1 MIDCTPETPTENSG
15 DSTLLPHRTC
25 SDPANELFI
34 SVLSASPD
42 GVEVVIRRAQPSSSA
57 PVIDEVRTE
66 IGRNRISFEAVARSD
81 AAGVVD
87 TDLLYFWK
95 IGAKTTMITPET
107 FVTGQRIEI
116 ERPEDNLPVWLLVSD
131 QRGGETWRR
140 VWPKTP

>member
-1 MIDCTPETPTENSG
+1 M
-15 DSTLLPHRTC
+15 
-25 SDPANELFI
+25 
-34 SVLSASPD
+34 
-42 GVEVVIRRAQPSSSA
+42 VIRRAQPSSSA

-95 IGAKTTMITPET
+95 IGAKTTMITPEN

-116 ERPEDNLPVWLLVSD
+116 ERPEDDLPVWLLVSD

-140 VWPKTP
+140 VWPRPREADDSQGDFTLSAGMGGVFFEKPSLP